1 MSSPMAASCGESA
14 RSDAHLDRALIF
26 SRTSLAPTVPAVAAN
41 EKIVHGR
48 RNVLA
53 EQLDPIDARILELIQ
68 ADASLAVAEIAEQV
82 GLSPSPCWRRIRRME
97 DAGVI
102 RKRVTLLNGARL
114 GLDFEVY
121 AIVKLTLPT
130 RDNLEAFDKAV
141 AGWPEIIQC
150 ATITG
155 REDYVLRIVTSDIH
169 AFDAF
174 LRDKLLSLGLVSD
187 IESHIV
193 MRGVK
198 DTTELP
204 LSLVSP
210 HVAALA

>member
-1 MSSPMAASCGESA
+1 M
-14 RSDAHLDRALIF
+14 
-26 SRTSLAPTVPAVAAN
+26 
-41 EKIVHGR
+41 
-48 RNVLA
+48 A

-68 ADASLAVAEIAEQV
+68 ADAGLSVAEVAEQV
-82 GLSPSPCWRRIRRME
+82 GLSPSPCWRRIKRLE

-102 RKRVTLLNGARL
+102 RKRVTVLDTQKL

-130 RDNLEAFDKAV
+130 RENLEAFDRAV
-141 AGWPEIIQC
+141 AQWPEVMQC
-150 ATITG
+150 ASITG
-155 REDYVLRIVTSDIH
+155 REDYVLRILTSDIH

-174 LRDKLLSLGLVSD
+174 LRDKLLALGLVSD

-193 MRGVK
+193 VRGVK
-198 DTTELP
+198 DTTEAP

-210 HVAALA
+210 HVKGAG